1 MNPHVY
7 SSLDFESFQYSFKN
21 GFIIKTWLKIDILYY
36 AEFTISSYIFVW
48 YVVKMLSILDT
59 VVLHIYAKFLN
70 RSISVKPFHALTSHK
85 PNAA

>member
-1 MNPHVY
+1 MNPHDY

-36 AEFTISSYIFVW
+36 AKFTISSCIFVL

-59 VVLHIYAKFLN
+59 AVLHIYAKFLN